1 LAVNGVSFSPS
12 GDKIAAACSNNTVK
26 LIDINGKVLA
36 TFKGHK
42 EEVYSAI
49 FSPDGKTVASASA
62 DGTIKIWSLEGEEL
76 ATLVG
81 HGDRVY
87 DLSFSPDG
95 KILVSGS
102 WDFTALLWHLDLDFL
117 LALGC
122 DYVYDYLQ
130 KSPNIKEGDRDLC
143 RGI

>member
-1 LAVNGVSFSPS
+1 
-12 GDKIAAACSNNTVK
+12 
-26 LIDINGKVLA
+26 
-36 TFKGHK
+36 
-42 EEVYSAI
+42 
-49 FSPDGKTVASASA
+49 
-62 DGTIKIWSLEGEEL
+62 
-76 ATLVG
+76 VG

-117 LALGC
+117 LAKGC